1 MAAAVAAA
9 VAVAV
14 AVATVV
20 AMAADAIITIA
31 AANPTNLQVPSI

>member
-1 MAAAVAAA
+1 VAAVA
-9 VAVAV
+9 
-14 AVATVV
+14 V